1 MSTFTVSD
9 VELSRERL
17 PAATVAAALEHQ
29 AGSPIEAG
37 SINLP
42 DLVQLPGGNRWQP
55 PPQNLLVHLAD
66 TAFAH
71 HHPLVLSPDD
81 LWLCLA
87 QGFAKHV
94 NENAEA
100 LRDRFVQH
108 RGQLTLVVRR
118 DEFVKGSPDNDWPG
132 CFAEISSQIASHVG
146 KKRDLVVA
154 DFSTT
159 GPVEQ
164 AASEIVLM
172 STMQRYFKYEVHS
185 LCGIPEITLLGTT
198 EDYRSIRRRAEAFTE
213 LDLAWWTKPLLPV
226 LDQFIA
232 ASQGRVDREFWQS
245 FYKLKSAS
253 GGPYASGWINTL
265 FPYLNVETYR
275 DGVSGHAVQRNLDM
289 SRWADGLN
297 SPMGGGPKL
306 GDFPVGIAMAPF
318 LWKYLGHDFPME
330 LLAGF
335 TGVSQDPE
343 TLALRPAIGW
353 AVRGAGA

>member
-1 MSTFTVSD
+1 MTTFTVSD

-17 PAATVAAALEHQ
+17 PAATVASALQ
-29 AGSPIEAG
+29 LQVGSPIEAG

-42 DLVQLPGGNRWQP
+42 DLVELPAGTDWEP
-55 PPQNLLVHLAD
+55 APQNLFVHVAHA
-66 TAFAH
+66 AFAR

-81 LWLCLA
+81 VWLCLA
-87 QGFAKHV
+87 QGFARHV
-94 NENAEA
+94 HENAEA

-108 RGQLTLVVRR
+108 EGTATLLVRR

-132 CFAEISSQIASHVG
+132 CFAEFSSQIAGHVG

-172 STMQRYFKYEVHS
+172 SAMQRYFKYEVHS

-198 EDYRSIRRRAEAFTE
+198 EDYRSIRRRVEAFAE
-213 LDLAWWTKPLLPV
+213 FDLGWWTKALIPV
-226 LDQFIA
+226 LDHFVA
-232 ASQGRVDREFWQS
+232 ASQGRVDRAFWQS
-245 FYKLKSAS
+245 FYKVKSES

-265 FPYLNVETYR
+265 FPYLNVEVYKNNEL
-275 DGVSGHAVQRNLDM
+275 GHAVQRNPHVA
-289 SRWADGLN
+289 RWAKGLKDEI
-297 SPMGGGPKL
+297 GGGPKL
-306 GDFPVGIAMAPF
+306 GDFPVGVSMAPF
-318 LWKYLGHDFPME
+318 LWNYLGEEAPME
-330 LLAGF
+330 LFGGF
-335 TGVSQDPE
+335 GGASQAPE
-343 TLALRPAIGW
+343 SLALRPAIGW